1 MMKKRILVWA
11 LQLWAVGLSWASH
24 EPNIRFQHL
33 TTANGLAQ
41 NMVDCMLQD
50 SQGYIWLG
58 TWNGLC
64 KYDGYSFETFD
75 SQANVEST
83 LGNNF
88 VYALLEDHFG
98 NIWVGTSKGLY
109 VYLYD
114 SKTFRYT
121 DLSSYD
127 LPKVAAVHSLH
138 TMDSILYI
146 GSTEGLTSLEI
157 KDNQGE
163 VKLLQHLQLDGRGEL
178 RGTVVN
184 AIAHDTKEALWV
196 GTDSALYRLGQG
208 LQLDQ
213 TYQYDPMDG
222 ASITAN
228 LILDILLTRDGQLW
242 IATEIGVNRYDP
254 VTDGF
259 VRYYSQADD
268 SNSLL
273 HNSVLDLAESGNQLY
288 IATLG
293 GLSVLNVKTDEFS
306 NYRNNPSDNFSL
318 NNDFLNCLLVDTED
332 NVWIGTERGG
342 VNIINARQNSFE
354 QIKFEIGNPNSLS
367 HSTVNSIYE
376 GDKHVWIGTAGGGLN
391 RMNKKTK
398 SFKHFKISST
408 DHGAISS
415 DFVTKIYRMKNG
427 ELWVGTWGQGI
438 NILPKG
444 QMEAPFLRM
453 NEVYGMGSNAFISS
467 IIEDNWGYVWIGT
480 LGGLYRLDRAKREMI
495 QIQSVNQKVA
505 ISGVGCLALD
515 SRGKVWVGTRE
526 GLFQLDPL
534 RPNESIQIFQHES
547 QNTNS
552 ISGNYVISLIEDYQ
566 GNMWVGT
573 YGQGINKITL
583 EGRSE
588 IIKRYDTRSGLSNNI
603 IFGIEEAGDH
613 SLWLSTDYGLS
624 RFDPETETSRNFY
637 VSDGLLN
644 NQYYWSSSY
653 KNEEGKFYF
662 GGMNGVDAMHPDW
675 ISDEI
680 DQPHVVITDLKLLDE
695 SVVSNHSYNGVVVSE
710 GLLSN
715 AKSIELS
722 YKEKIVSFEFSTFNF
737 LDSDVITFAYYLDGF
752 DQQWNHIGSKR
763 HFASYTNLK
772 PGEYIFKVKAAG
784 PNGIYN
790 DIPTELKIRIRPPY
804 WQTTWFQLLLVA
816 IIASVILGYIR
827 YRVYSLKRQRAV
839 LEQQVR
845 ERTEEINRQKEALT
859 YQSIQLKKT
868 NESLEDKQ
876 KYIEGQNQEL
886 ESKNKEIGDRRDEL
900 LELNNKLKLVSQL
913 RLSFFT
919 NISHEF
925 RTPLTL
931 IIGPLERLMSHYS
944 FGEDVKNHLD
954 VINRNAK
961 RLLHLINEIMDF
973 RKIEQ
978 GKAELKVSRGDIKGF
993 CIQIFEAFEPLA
1005 EIKSIDFSYEV
1016 GEMPSEVCFD
1026 VQKIENM
1033 LYNLLS
1039 NAFKYTPNGG
1049 KVKMVISNPSL
1060 EESKLMLDEEHNAAD
1075 QEIIS
1080 VKITDSGSGISEEN
1094 LPLIFKRFY
1103 RIESENAFKIG
1114 GSGIGLAITEELIK
1128 AHHGEIFVSSQLGEG
1143 SVFEIQFPC
1152 LRTLAHDADQV
1163 DGGAPN
1169 IQSQI
1174 EILKNELVIRE
1185 DEPLVSENLVID
1197 EQRRTVL
1204 VVEDNLDLRKFIS
1217 LRLSEKYNIV
1227 EAGNGLTGMEFAE
1240 QYNPDLIVSDVMMPK
1255 MDGFELCTSIKNNF
1269 STSHIPV
1276 VLLTAKSSVEN
1287 QIEGLQIGADD
1298 YLPKPFNFELLEARI
1313 SNLIE
1318 SRRKLREQFATEE
1331 DVRPAALT
1339 QNTKDQKFLEQ
1350 AITVVE
1356 EQMSNSD
1363 FSSKDLVTSLGISRS
1378 LLHKKLSALTNQS
1391 ASEFI
1396 NHFRMK
1402 KSKEL
1407 LKTQELNVS
1416 EVAYAVGYNDPK
1428 YFSRL
1433 FSKYYGHSPKQYQEG
1448 GVDFR

>member
-1 MMKKRILVWA
+1 MKKRILVWA

-24 EPNIRFQHL
+24 EQNIRFQHL
-33 TTANGLAQ
+33 TTENGLAQ

-64 KYDGYSFETFD
+64 KYDGYTFETFD
-75 SQANVEST
+75 SQPNREST

-88 VYALLEDHFG
+88 VYALLEDPFG

-109 VYLYD
+109 LYLYD
-114 SKTFRYT
+114 SKTFRQI
-121 DLSSYD
+121 DLTSYG
-127 LPKVAAVHSLH
+127 LPRVAAVHSLH
-138 TMDSILYI
+138 ISDELLHI
-146 GSTEGLTSLEI
+146 GSSEGLTSLGI
-157 KDNQGE
+157 QDSLGDVQ
-163 VKLLQHLQLDGRGEL
+163 LYQHLGWEGANEL
-178 RGTVVN
+178 KGTVVN
-184 AIAHDTKEALWV
+184 AIAHDTKGQLWV
-196 GTDSALYRLGQG
+196 GTDSALFRLNHD
-208 LQLDQ
+208 LQLEQ
-213 TYQYDPMDG
+213 VYQYEERNG
-222 ASITAN
+222 TSITAN
-228 LILDILLTRDGQLW
+228 LILDILLTRDGQVW
-242 IATEIGVNRYDP
+242 IATEVGVNRYDP
-254 VTDGF
+254 VSDGF
-259 VRYYSQADD
+259 VRYYNQPDEP
-268 SNSLL
+268 NSLL
-273 HNSVLDLAESGNQLY
+273 HNSVMDLAESANQLY
-288 IATLG
+288 MATLG
-293 GLSVLNVKTDEFS
+293 GLSILDEETGVFR

-318 NNDFLNCLLVDTED
+318 NNDFLNCLLIDTED
-332 NVWIGTERGG
+332 NVWVGTERGG

-354 QIKFEIGNPNSLS
+354 QIKFEIGNSNSLS

-376 GDKHVWIGTAGGGLN
+376 GDKYLWIGTAGGGLN
-391 RMNKKTK
+391 RMNKK
-398 SFKHFKISST
+398 SREFEHFKISST
-408 DHGAISS
+408 DQGAISS

-427 ELWVGTWGQGI
+427 ELWIGTWGQGI
-438 NILPKG
+438 NILAKG
-444 QMEAPFLRM
+444 RDEAPFLRM
-453 NEVYGMGSNAFISS
+453 NEVYGIASNAFISS
-467 IIEDNWGYVWIGT
+467 IMEDNWGYVWIGT
-480 LGGLYRLDRAKREMI
+480 LGGLYRLDRAKGEMI
-495 QIQSVNQKVA
+495 QIQSVNHKTG
-505 ISGVGCLALD
+505 ISAVGCLALD

-526 GLFQLDPL
+526 GLFRLDPL
-534 RPNESIQIFQHES
+534 QPNESIQIFQHES
-547 QNTNS
+547 QNANS
-552 ISGNYVISLIEDYQ
+552 ISGNYVISLIEDHQ
-566 GNMWVGT
+566 GYMWAGT
-573 YGQGINKITL
+573 YGQGINKISID
-583 EGRSE
+583 EDSV
-588 IIKRYDTRSGLSNNI
+588 IIQRYDTRDGLSNNI
-603 IFGIEEAGDH
+603 IFGIEEAADH
-613 SLWLSTDYGLS
+613 ALWLSTDYGLS
-624 RFDPETETSRNFY
+624 RFDPQQETSRNFY

-644 NQYYWSSSY
+644 NQYYWSSSFQN
-653 KNEEGKFYF
+653 KEGKFYF
-662 GGMNGVDAMHPDW
+662 GGMNGVDALHPNW

-680 DQPHVVITDLKLLDE
+680 DQPHVVITDLKLLDQ
-695 SVVSNHSYNGVVVSE
+695 SVVPNQNYNGVVVSE
-710 GLLSN
+710 DLLSS
-715 AKSIELS
+715 AKSIKLS

-737 LDSDVITFAYYLDGF
+737 LDSDLITFAYYLEGF

-772 PGEYIFKVKAAG
+772 PGEYTFKVKAAG

-790 DIPTELKIRIRPPY
+790 DIPTELKISIQPPY
-804 WQTTWFQLLLVA
+804 WETAWFQLLLLV
-816 IIASVILGYIR
+816 IMVSVVSGYIR
-827 YRVYSLKRQRAV
+827 YRVYSLKRQKAV

-845 ERTEEINRQKEALT
+845 ERTDEINRQKEALT

-886 ESKNKEIGDRRDEL
+886 ENKNKEIGDRRDEL

-944 FGEDVKNHLD
+944 FGEDVKNNLD

-978 GKAELKVSRGDIKGF
+978 GKAELKVSRGDIKDF
-993 CIQIFEAFEPLA
+993 CLQIFEAFEPLA
-1005 EIKSIDFSYEV
+1005 QIKNIDFGYEV
-1016 GEMPSEVCFD
+1016 GEVPKEVWFD

-1049 KVKMVISNPSL
+1049 KVKMMISSTSREECKLKL
-1060 EESKLMLDEEHNAAD
+1060 EEDYNAAD

-1080 VKITDSGSGISEEN
+1080 IKITDSGSGISEEN

-1128 AHHGEIFVSSQLGEG
+1128 AHHGDIFVSSQLGEG

-1152 LRTLAHDADQV
+1152 LRVLAHGVDQME
-1163 DGGAPN
+1163 GSAPN

-1174 EILKNELVIRE
+1174 EILKNELLIRE
-1185 DEPLVSENLVID
+1185 DEPMAPENLVMD
-1197 EQRRTVL
+1197 QERRTIL

-1217 LRLSEKYNIV
+1217 LRLSERYNII
-1227 EAGNGLTGMEFAE
+1227 EASNGVKGLAFAE
-1240 QYNPDLIVSDVMMPK
+1240 KYNPDLIVSDVMMPE
-1255 MDGFELCTSIKNNF
+1255 MDGFEMCTSIKNNF

-1313 SNLIE
+1313 ANLIE
-1318 SRRKLREQFATEE
+1318 SRRQLREQFATEE
-1331 DVRPAALT
+1331 GVRPAALT
-1339 QNTKDQKFLEQ
+1339 QNSKDQKFLEQ
-1350 AITVVE
+1350 AIAIVE
-1356 EQMSNSD
+1356 EQMVNSD
-1363 FSSKDLVTSLGISRS
+1363 FSSKELVKALGISRS

-1402 KSKEL
+1402 RAKEL
-1407 LKTQELNVS
+1407 LKALELNVS
-1416 EVAYAVGYNDPK
+1416 EVAYTVGYNDPK

-1433 FSKYYGHSPKQYQEG
+1433 FSKYYGYSPKQYQEG
-1448 GVDFR
+1448 RVVSR